1 MDPVDNMSALVQG
14 MDWCRSVDKTLIEF
28 VMTRC
33 AEAYTLTGL
42 NELRDQEISQLKMNI
57 IEHATGT

>member
-28 VMTRC
+28 VMTQC

-42 NELRDQEISQLKMNI
+42 NKIRDQEISQLKLKVL
-57 IEHATGT
+57 EHETGT